1 MYLDAKIDDI
11 SWSQPYPKSGK
22 PKKYLDVLLSKIPA
36 LSYKYF
42 AQTWIAMFPPPRQKI
57 SSSHLTRVIWVS
69 NILLPSFDTPYPNL
83 WHPHTPSL
91 ASHKLSSS
99 FRSWSTTLVTK
110 TASSPCRTTASFW
123 SWSSPS
129 RRTPSGGILTG
140 TSLFTSTPRS
150 WPGTTASWGLVVVLG
165 AERGEDVSALITM
178 MKQEQRHV

>member
-1 MYLDAKIDDI
+1 MLGFFKRSKGKGCAILKKSGQDIDDNATLNIMYLDAKIDDI

-83 WHPHTPSL
+83 
-91 ASHKLSSS
+91 
-99 FRSWSTTLVTK
+99 
-110 TASSPCRTTASFW
+110 
-123 SWSSPS
+123 
-129 RRTPSGGILTG
+129 
-140 TSLFTSTPRS
+140 
-150 WPGTTASWGLVVVLG
+150 
-165 AERGEDVSALITM
+165 
-178 MKQEQRHV
+178 